1 MTDRELLELAA
12 KAAGISW
19 KPAETDAGKMC
30 ELKFG
35 LWLNIV
41 QEPTESTRRRFNPL
55 NDDGDALRLAV
66 DLRMLVDIRYR
77 SPGAIRYNSV
87 TYWVDPLLG
96 QVIEFGDMETCL
108 RAATRRAIVRAAAEL
123 AKQEVKV

>member
-123 AKQEVKV
+123 AKQEKP